1 MLTVDLPPGRRLQRP
16 GPTLDQASFDAF
28 GALLGTDAPIHV
40 DPAYAAKTVFGS
52 TIAQGM
58 LLLAPVE
65 TWLCELFG
73 EEAWSVG
80 GRLQARLISPAR
92 VNEAVWHELEV
103 TSNDTRAV
111 TFAIRVMCDERLLA
125 SGTATIVRE
134 CAGSAAG

>member
-1 MLTVDLPPGRRLQRP
+1 MLNADLPSGHRLQRH
-16 GPTLDQASFDAF
+16 GPALDQTAFDTF

-65 TWLCELFG
+65 SWLCELFG

-80 GRLQARLISPAR
+80 GRLEARLISPAR
-92 VNEAVWHELEV
+92 VNEVVLHELEV
-103 TSNDTRAV
+103 TCNDAKAI
-111 TFAIRVMCDERLLA
+111 TFAIRVMCGERLLA
-125 SGTATIVRE
+125 SGTATILRE
-134 CAGSAAG
+134 GAESGAR